1 MKKIF
6 GIVLILIAV
15 ILSISMIF
23 QIGGVIKSFIEAVNK
38 NSKPFRLE
46 YFSGQVIG
54 VVLFVLLVYFL
65 FCWGFKLIKVSIQG
79 KKPANSWNPTSKE
92 NFNSSTLSV
101 YNSSLLVLKS
111 HAEWCTV
118 SISMRCSFFTLYII
132 YLPSINCRKSFLEYS
147 GTILP

>member
-79 KKPANSWNPTSKE
+79 KKPANS
-92 NFNSSTLSV
+92 
-101 YNSSLLVLKS
+101 
-111 HAEWCTV
+111 
-118 SISMRCSFFTLYII
+118 
-132 YLPSINCRKSFLEYS
+132 
-147 GTILP
+147 